1 MYDVWDAVM
10 DVMRE
15 IKSVLNDCLVGGGG
29 EYMLVW
35 VQVK

>member
-1 MYDVWDAVM
+1 
-10 DVMRE
+10 MRE

-35 VQVK
+35 VQVSEVK